1 MLDKLKFFLSEIKP
15 KKGTYL
21 VSAFLMDNNW
31 KIDFYSKEDHKIYTY
46 TKKDSEIVMQEDNI
60 FQKEAKVLEEL
71 DLEKVKVGYE
81 TAAKNIKEVR
91 DKVLT
96 ILQVIDNIIVWNF
109 TVLTPTLEVYNLRV
123 NAETGD
129 IVSEHKES
137 VMNFRAKWFLKLY
150 LY

>member
-137 VMNFRAKWFLKLY
+137 VMNFRAK
-150 LY
+150 